1 MTGSK
6 IAASLAR
13 IGQVQGHL
21 TGPVSVLLALV
32 AVGATAIDEIWLI
45 ARYLT
50 TMAHEGAHATLASAI
65 GNRIDSIELMRRDA
79 AGVTHTSGKAGA
91 LGNFS
96 VAFIGYLGPSAFG
109 IGAAELIRI
118 GHIVA
123 VLWISVLG
131 LIAILVSLRKFFSFV
146 VVMAVLVLLFLV
158 TGFAAVGV
166 QVLTA
171 YAIAWFLLVSSVRG
185 VRRRR
190 TGSAD
195 SDLLRGMTRVPHGF
209 WYRVWLGGSV
219 IALVFGATQLV

>member
-1 MTGSK
+1 MTGSS
-6 IAASLAR
+6 IATSLAR

-21 TGPVSVLLALV
+21 TGPVSVLLAIV
-32 AVGATAIDEIWLI
+32 AVGATTIDEVWLI
-45 ARYLT
+45 VRYLT
-50 TMAHEGAHATLASAI
+50 TLAHEGAHATLASAI
-65 GNRIDSIELMRRDA
+65 GNKIDSIEFKRRDA
-79 AGVTHTSGKAGA
+79 AGATLTSGKAGA
-91 LGNFS
+91 LGKFS

-123 VLWISVLG
+123 VLWVSVLG

-146 VVMAVLVLLFLV
+146 VVIVALLLLFLV

-185 VRRRR
+185 IRRRR
-190 TGSAD
+190 AGSAD
-195 SDLLRGMTRVPHGF
+195 SDLLRGMTKVPHSF
-209 WYRVWLGGSV
+209 WYRVWLGCSV